1 MILRHIRL
9 RYFLVIVGW
18 SLWSFAGFS
27 WAGSL
32 DDYLANPPKFDNPP
46 WHPDNEPSITIPRW
60 LKQLKEGKT
69 DTDQAVAVGNIV
81 ITASR
86 MAKYPEAQAA
96 AVELM
101 DIHVIPNLEV
111 TKRVDISL
119 SCSWRGIVL
128 DCVNFYKK
136 LGNLEAE
143 RKCLEMYIEGV
154 DLPQD
159 RDFGLYLLAHHHAS
173 QESFAEAIKT
183 MQKIRDDGNMASN
196 KTFFIPKW
204 NQKMAQKEAEAA
216 KELKLSP
223 NPNPNPSKT
232 EILPQ

>member
-1 MILRHIRL
+1 MLSRHIRL
-9 RYFLVIVGW
+9 NYILAILGC
-18 SLWSFAGFS
+18 SLTSFAGFS

-46 WHPDNEPSITIPRW
+46 WHPENEPSLAIPSW

-69 DTDQAVAVGNIV
+69 DTDKAVAVGNLV
-81 ITASR
+81 ITAAR
-86 MAKYPEAQAA
+86 MSKYPEAQAA
-96 AVELM
+96 AIELM
-101 DIHVIPNLEV
+101 DVHVMPNLEV

-136 LGNLEAE
+136 LGNIEAE
-143 RKCLEMYIEGV
+143 RKCLELYIEGV

-173 QESFAEAIKT
+173 QEDFAEAIKT

-196 KTFFIPKW
+196 KIFFIPKW
-204 NQKMAQKEAEAA
+204 NQKMTQKEAEAA
-216 KELKLSP
+216 KKLKLSTIP
-223 NPNPNPSKT
+223 DPSKN
-232 EILPQ
+232 EILPK